1 MEDTGERW
9 WKWETWGK
17 DGWTWREIEEL
28 GIWGRHRR
36 DGRHGGHVVEMGTCD
51 KDGGHGR
58 WRAEVR
64 ETGVGGGGRGR
75 GVDEGDEGD
84 EEEVGQVGKLVCRA
98 AGFTGGV
105 KRREM

>member
-1 MEDTGERW
+1 M
-9 WKWETWGK
+9 
-17 DGWTWREIEEL
+17 
-28 GIWGRHRR
+28 
-36 DGRHGGHVVEMGTCD
+36 VEMGTCD

-75 GVDEGDEGD
+75 GVDEGDE
-84 EEEVGQVGKLVCRA
+84 EEVGQVGKLVGRE